1 MCPPCV
7 SQAKQDTLAERMK
20 QLRIGEEDLVE
31 KFILGSGRGGQK
43 VNKTSSC
50 VYLKHEPSG
59 IEIKCQR
66 TRYRELNRFHAR
78 RELCERL
85 AERIEGEKSRR
96 QAEAEKI
103 RRQKRRRSRRQKQR
117 MLEEKHRQ
125 SEKKKLRRKPEE
137 GLE

>member
-1 MCPPCV
+1 MAPPV
-7 SQAKQDTLAERMK
+7 SQAKQDSQAERMAH
-20 QLRIGEEDLVE
+20 LGIEEANLVE
-31 KFILGSGRGGQK
+31 RFILGSGRGGQK

-50 VYLKHEPSG
+50 VYLKHEPTG

-66 TRYRELNRFHAR
+66 SRSREMNRFYAR
-78 RELCERL
+78 RELCERM

-103 RRQKRRRSRRQKQR
+103 RRQKRRRSRRQKER

-125 SEKKKLRRKPEE
+125 ASKKKLRQKPGGEQE
-137 GLE
+137 

>member
-1 MCPPCV
+1 MSPPYV
-7 SQAKQDTLAERMK
+7 SQAKQDALAKRMK
-20 QLRIGEEDLVE
+20 QLGIREENFVE

-50 VYLKHEPSG
+50 VYLKHEPTG

-103 RRQKRRRSRRQKQR
+103 RRQKRRRTRRQKER
-117 MLEEKHRQ
+117 MLEDKHRQ
-125 SEKKKLRRKPEE
+125 SDKKNLRRTPETE
-137 GLE
+137 ED